1 MSADLSHDLTD
12 GQSEAASESHDKL
25 DNQSGHDDQEEDHGL
40 GDEELADENANQDD
54 CEVGW
59 CVNRTGHESPFHA
72 MVVKNMKKRLG
83 VFALLIEVNIAKI
96 KMTRSFVGLM
106 ATT

>member
-25 DNQSGHDDQEEDHGL
+25 DQSGHDDQEEDHGL

-54 CEVGW
+54 CEVG
-59 CVNRTGHESPFHA
+59 
-72 MVVKNMKKRLG
+72 
-83 VFALLIEVNIAKI
+83 
-96 KMTRSFVGLM
+96 
-106 ATT
+106 

>member
-59 CVNRTGHESPFHA
+59 CVNRTGHESPNHSMA
-72 MVVKNMKKRLG
+72 IKEKEKRLG
-83 VFALLIEVNIAKI
+83 VVALLIEVNIAKI
-96 KMTRSFVGLM
+96 KMTND
-106 ATT
+106 